1 MSEVIT
7 RPKSGKTK
15 AVSAVPAAQQTTPAS
30 TASEDAP
37 QPEWLA
43 LALPH
48 VRKLSDF
55 IYTLAGCSEDQ
66 KAPELIQALIEEVD
80 TLLVRVW
87 GDESGRW
94 AANDALLWMDLN
106 TVVLLL
112 QSASYA
118 CQHGPLS
125 QVRTVVH
132 VTIIDAA
139 TAYAVGLRDSVSA
152 APENLAPLKTL
163 DGNSFLRMKPDER
176 FQARLQEQEA
186 AQARRVAA
194 KPPGDTFHASDID
207 LVFNTLTSQCLVL
220 RDFIIDARIDLETEG
235 SVTRALSNFRVAEH
249 LSCLIGSMA
258 DQMCLVPTFKGTA
271 DWATGT
277 GISRI
282 GGAA

>member
-15 AVSAVPAAQQTTPAS
+15 AVAPAPTTQQTESAAAVSDVT
-30 TASEDAP
+30 
-37 QPEWLA
+37 QRPEWLA

-66 KAPELIQALIEEVD
+66 KAPELIQALIEEAD
-80 TLLVRVW
+80 ALLARVW

-106 TVVLLL
+106 TVLLL
-112 QSASYA
+112 LRSAAYA

-125 QVRTVVH
+125 YSTGVH
-132 VTIIDAA
+132 GAIIEAA
-139 TAYAVGLRDSVSA
+139 TAYAVGLRDAVSA

-176 FQARLQEQEA
+176 FPARLQEQEA
-186 AQARRVAA
+186 AQATRVVAQ
-194 KPPGDTFHASDID
+194 PPGDTFQASDID
-207 LVFNTLTSQCLVL
+207 LVFDTLTSQGLVL

-258 DQMCLVPTFKGTA
+258 DQMCMARTIGGPA
-271 DWATGT
+271 DWVTGT
-277 GISRI
+277 NISRKE
-282 GGAA
+282 GAA